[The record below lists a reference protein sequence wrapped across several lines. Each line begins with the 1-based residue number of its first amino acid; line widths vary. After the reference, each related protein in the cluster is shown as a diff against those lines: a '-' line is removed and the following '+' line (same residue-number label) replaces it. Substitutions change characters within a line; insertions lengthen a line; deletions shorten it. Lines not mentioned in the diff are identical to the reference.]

1 MTHRPSSRPLARP
14 KESLRRVLRRASLPS
29 LRPLVGGVALLAT
42 LGTLQAQ
49 QRVTALDGQALDW
62 FGYDCAMSGDYAVVG
77 SWRDDDAGA
86 NTGSA
91 HVIYAPGTGVPAYLQ
106 KLTLEDMAA
115 GDLTGMTV
123 AIGGGV
129 IALSVPGR
137 EIVRANG
144 DVVTGTV
151 AVFEETAGVWSATA
165 LLDAPSRTDGD
176 LFGAGIAVAGDQI
189 LVGAPR
195 DDGYAPDGGALFV
208 FERSGAGWSMIQKL
222 GPVGIGTHDYFG
234 HDVCAAGDL
243 ATVTAY
249 NDDEQGT
256 NAGAAYTLKR
266 VHGTW
271 EVTQKLVGSEGASF
285 DLFGTCVAMT
295 EEAIVV
301 GAPQNE
307 DTDSAA
313 AANEGCAFVYEW
325 SSHEQAW
332 VETGCLRPGKPNDD
346 HRFGIDV
353 AINDHVVIVGASHSE
368 TNLLNSGSAHVFG
381 RRGRDCFETSNYVAL
396 VPQAYDYLGLSVA
409 AGENAVM
416 VGVPGAN
423 EGAVGTGAVD
433 VLDAHGNPD
442 VWGSTFCHSRERVGG
457 FRNMG
462 GEMNSTDQLGRLMCV
477 GSNSVARGDLI
488 LRGTNLPENALATL
502 IMGGG
507 TTKRRLGEGRICV
520 SGDQLGGYQFAF
532 QGIGPDGRYV
542 VRDPI
547 GRIAQVYP
555 SATPAMIGRSMYA
568 QVVYFDRSMGVWN
581 TTNALRIRLTK

>member
-1 MTHRPSSRPLARP
+1 MN
-14 KESLRRVLRRASLPS
+14 
-29 LRPLVGGVALLAT
+29 
-42 LGTLQAQ
+42 
-49 QRVTALDGQALDW
+49 
-62 FGYDCAMSGDYAVVG
+62 GDYAVVG

-91 HVIYAPGTGVPAYLQ
+91 HVIYTPGTTSPAYLE
-106 KLTLEDMAA
+106 KLTLDDMAA

-123 AIGGGV
+123 AIGDGV

-137 EIVRANG
+137 AIVRANG

-151 AVFEETAGVWSATA
+151 AVFEENVGGWSVAA
-165 LLDAPSRTDGD
+165 LLDAPSRTNGD
-176 LFGAGIAVAGDQI
+176 LFGAGLAVAGDQI

-195 DDGYAPDGGALFV
+195 DDEYAPDGGALYV
-208 FERSGAGWSMIQKL
+208 FERTGTSWTMSQKL
-222 GPVGIGTHDYFG
+222 APSVIGTHDFFG

-243 ATVTAY
+243 AAVTAY
-249 NDDEQGT
+249 NDDDQGT
-256 NAGAAYTLKR
+256 NAGAAYALKR
-266 VHGTW
+266 VAGVW
-271 EVTQKLVGSEGASF
+271 EVTQKLVGSEGAGF
-285 DLFGTCVAMT
+285 DLFGTCIAMT
-295 EEAIVV
+295 EESIVV

-307 DTDSAA
+307 DTDNAA
-313 AANEGCAFVYEW
+313 AANEGCVFVYEW
-325 SSHEQAW
+325 SEREEAW

-381 RRGRDCFETSNYVAL
+381 RRSRDCYETSCHVAR

-433 VLDAHGNPD
+433 VLDAHGNPQ
-442 VWGSTFCHSRERVGG
+442 VWGSTYCHSRERVGG

-462 GEMNSTDQLGRLMCV
+462 GEMNSTTRLGRLMCV
-477 GSNSVARGDLI
+477 GSHSVERGDLI
-488 LRGTNLPENALATL
+488 LRGTNLPENAMATL

-507 TTKRRLGEGRICV
+507 TSKRRFGEGRICV

-532 QGIGPDGRYV
+532 QGVGPDGRYI

-547 GRIAQVYP
+547 GQIGQVYP
-555 SATPAMIGRSMYA
+555 SAVPPMIGRPMYA
-568 QVVYFDRSMGVWN
+568 QIVYYDRSMGVWN
-581 TTNALRIRLTK
+581 TTNALRVRLAK